1 MPFENILFE
10 KASGIATITL
20 NRPPANALSVAL
32 LRDLAAALD
41 DVERDNAM
49 RVVVITGAGERF
61 FSAGAEIKEFGVVDS
76 NEHMKLGQGIYRRI
90 EKFPKPV
97 IAAINGLALGGGC
110 EMAMSCH
117 IRYAA
122 ESARLGQPEIN
133 LGIMPGWGGTQRLP
147 RLIGRGRAIELM
159 LAGDAILAPEAERF
173 GLVNRVV
180 PAAELKDA
188 VQKLAQ
194 RLAMQAPLAM
204 QAILESVDVG
214 LELGLQ
220 AGSDAEREKFN
231 WIAKT
236 EDARSGITAFL
247 SKQKAVFKGK

>member
-194 RLAMQAPLAM
+194 RLATQAPLAM

>member
-90 EKFPKPV
+90 EKFPEPV

>member
-20 NRPPANALSVAL
+20 NSPPANALSVAL